1 MAACSNSTSLQHCKY
16 FLGQWAWLLPII
28 IVIPLNSGHWT
39 LSSHWTLSWFRPLT
53 VAHSLTYRVVIHHGI
68 RLVEH
73 TGQMLSDTQQFFITE
88 SALFMSSIPVIAT
101 AVVLI
106 MLKNIGNAISRL
118 PMDRFGRNLS
128 GRNTSCPRCG
138 CHGKGR
144 CLATAHWTFC
154 SYGRLKAGSVNQFWW
169 NLVHNSR
176 FGSQWQSHDQILN
189 FFYIQ
194 DGRQPPYWKI
204 LEML

>member
-1 MAACSNSTSLQHCKY
+1 VAACSNSTSLQHCKY

-39 LSSHWTLSWFRPLT
+39 LSSHWTLSWFVNLQSGHPSWYST
-53 VAHSLTYRVVIHHGI
+53 SWTYRTNAEWYPAIFHYRKCIIYVQYSSYSYSCGTHY
-68 RLVEH
+68 VEKYWKCH
-73 TGQMLSDTQQFFITE
+73 KSPTNGPIWTKLEWSQHI
-88 SALFMSSIPVIAT
+88 MSPT
-101 AVVLI
+101 C
-106 MLKNIGNAISRL
+106 R
-118 PMDRFGRNLS
+118 PW
-128 GRNTSCPRCG
+128 CG

-176 FGSQWQSHDQILN
+176 FGSQWQSHDQILK